1 MDATAPRVAI
11 LIPTLGRAHRLAA
24 LIDNIREVTH
34 TPHEIY
40 FMTSD
45 IDSIEVIKNKNAVH
59 IPDVGRTDFV
69 ARTNALY
76 HATKEPYVFTGSD
89 DVLFH
94 DKWLGRLLKCTPTFS
109 VIVPSDGLNPNGTLA
124 LISRKYIEEQSGCV
138 DVPNTIFHPG
148 YRHGYSETELFETA
162 KRRGVFKYCS
172 SSLVEHLHPDA
183 GKARIDKTYEEGWS
197 HMDDGW
203 RLYDSRKH
211 LFKL

>member
-1 MDATAPRVAI
+1 MDTGTPRVAI
-11 LIPTLGRAHRLAA
+11 LIPTLGRAHKLAA

-45 IDSIEVIKNKNAVH
+45 DDSIEVIKGKGAVH

-76 HATKEPYVFTGSD
+76 HATYEPYVFTGSD

-94 DKWLGRLLKCTPTFS
+94 DKWLDRLLKYTPYYS

-138 DVPNTIFHPG
+138 DVPNTIFHPE
-148 YRHGYSETELFETA
+148 YRHGFSETELFETA

-183 GKARIDKTYEEGWS
+183 GKSEVDATYSEAWK
-197 HMDDGW
+197 HNNDGMA
-203 RLYDSRKH
+203 LYDSRKH
-211 LFKL
+211 LFTV